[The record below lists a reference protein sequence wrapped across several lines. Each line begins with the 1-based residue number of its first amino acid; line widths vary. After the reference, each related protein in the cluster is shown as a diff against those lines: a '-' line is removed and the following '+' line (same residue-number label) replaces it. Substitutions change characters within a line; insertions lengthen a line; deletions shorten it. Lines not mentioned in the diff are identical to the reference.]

1 MRNFK
6 RFLAMAL
13 TMLMVISCVSLSA
26 FAFEDYADGDHTAA
40 VENLADK
47 GIIYGVSETEF
58 DPESPVLRWQAA
70 LFLARMASGLTSAQD
85 QAKVWYTET
94 NTTDFTDVEPH
105 QYIGAIQYAANFNFI
120 VGNGDG
126 TYNPDG
132 QIILQDMLTMAV
144 RALGYDVD
152 PITGEPFGTAGYP
165 WKYISTAVKLGLDKG
180 LEDVAYTAP
189 LTRAQT
195 AQLVNNLF
203 YTKSI
208 TGHSYAIDVFGD
220 YSQEELNAT
229 IVVVATETTKIPGTV
244 SFAAAGKAVVA
255 LMSADGTIA
264 AETLTVDAA
273 LLPEGAVAGD
283 SVRVCME
290 DNAIKYSTANVSTI
304 TKLVAGDNNTVKDGD
319 GNTVAYNQVLIGNKA
334 YNVVTDATQ
343 DGIVLYK
350 AYDDNAPVMVTNT
363 GVVVFDIGGAWGD
376 QFFVRAYDDDADGKL
391 DRGYIFQPMS
401 GKVVMYTPE
410 DWDRADGVH
419 LYDLNGAKYIRN
431 FINYKTG
438 AVSETV
444 ADNTYVSG
452 FYNYFNEC
460 FYYTEAVA
468 PGTYT
473 VTGVL
478 SEISPAN
485 HSVTVGGKKYT
496 VGTTYDGPFKYESV
510 LEACHNLSDTLL
522 NMTVRLVLSEDEDCV
537 IAIETEEASGKAFGI
552 VSVPSAEQIEQAG
565 KVLVKVLAYKATT
578 TAEIEV
584 VAVDGVYGAV
594 PAVDA
599 LYAGYKDF
607 NGKWMLY
614 SDMNK
619 VYDLTC
625 YQTLELTSATF
636 NYGQDYDGLGVAF
649 LAYNVYTA
657 DANTKFQI
665 WDGEKVVTFTGMPN
679 YDGVLNAVGAN
690 ARYFL
695 EFERVET
702 DCPPINGFP
711 LNGVLEEGY
720 WEYDEEY
727 EEDVW
732 VHEYYYYQILK
743 NVFVWNG
750 EFTGSYT
757 DANGKVVTPGAVDYD
772 DIILIQ
778 SNESGNAVLS
788 KATVTT
794 NPDDLAAAQAVVGGT
809 VSKVTKWANVYSVL
823 QGKFITVSTVNN
835 DTLPTP
841 VGQEGVHAKFY
852 YVKGGVVIGECAL
865 GGDMVDAKV
874 LKTSHVTSYLL
885 IQKADLSTELLTING
900 AIDGHTFMNWYGG
913 MATAWGQ
920 PTLGSTHSCTQLY
933 YGAADFSDATAATT
947 AGYPSAYVYVGP
959 LSATPI
965 VIFHDSNMSLA
976 S

>member
-13 TMLMVISCVSLSA
+13 TMLMVLGCVSLSA
-26 FAFEDYADGDHTAA
+26 FAFEDYADGDYTAA

-70 LFLARMASGLTSAQD
+70 LFLARMASGLTSTQD
-85 QAKVWYTET
+85 QAKIWYTET

-152 PITGEPFGTAGYP
+152 PITGEPFGSAGYP

-195 AQLVNNLF
+195 AQLINNLF

-229 IVVVATETTKIPGTV
+229 VVVVATETTKIPGTA

-255 LMSADGTIA
+255 LLSADGTIA

-273 LLPEGAVAGD
+273 LLPEGAVAGE

-290 DNAIKYSTANVSTI
+290 DDAIKYSAANISTI

-319 GNTVAYNQVLIGNKA
+319 GNKVALNQVLIGTKA

-343 DGIVLYK
+343 DGIILYK
-350 AYDDNAPVMVTNT
+350 VYDGNAPVKVTNT
-363 GVVVFDIGGAWGD
+363 SAVVFDIGGAWGD

-401 GKVVMYTPE
+401 GKVKMYTPA

-438 AVSETV
+438 AVSETL

-485 HSVTVGGKKYT
+485 HTVTVGGKKYT

-510 LEACHNLSDTLL
+510 LAACHNLSDTLL

-537 IAIETEEASGKAFGI
+537 IAIETEEASGRAFGI
-552 VSVPSAEQIEQAG
+552 VSVPTAEQIEQAG
-565 KVLVKVLAYKATT
+565 KVVVKALAYKATAT
-578 TAEIEV
+578 TEIEV

-594 PAVDA
+594 PAVDTF
-599 LYAGYKDF
+599 YAGYKDF

-614 SDMNK
+614 SDAGK
-619 VYDLTC
+619 IFS
-625 YQTLELTSATF
+625 LTSA
-636 NYGQDYDGLGVAF
+636 NYDLNYTMNFAFGEQF
-649 LAYNVYTA
+649 LAPGVTLIPYAYYVA
-657 DANTKFQI
+657 DENTTFQI
-665 WDGEKVVTFTGMPN
+665 WNGTEMFTFKGTPTF
-679 YDGVLNAVGAN
+679 DATIAACGAN
-690 ARYFL
+690 ARIF
-695 EFERVET
+695 
-702 DCPPINGFP
+702 
-711 LNGVLEEGY
+711 
-720 WEYDEEY
+720 WEY
-727 EEDVW
+727 EEVKYHGQSMAGGQNGILEGTDDDD
-732 VHEYYYYQILK
+732 ETYYYRNMLK
-743 NVFVWNG
+743 NVFIWNG
-750 EFTGSYT
+750 EFSGSYT
-757 DANGKVVTPGAVDYD
+757 DANGKVVTPSAVEYD

-778 SNESGNAVLS
+778 STAAGNAVFG

-835 DTLPTP
+835 DTLPAP
-841 VGQEGVHAKFY
+841 VAHEAAKFY
-852 YVKGGVVIGECAL
+852 YVKGGVVIGECEL
-865 GGDMVDAKV
+865 GGDMVDAKI

-885 IQKADLSTELLTING
+885 IQRTDLSTALLTVNG
-900 AIDGHTFMNWYGG
+900 ALDGHTFMNWYGG
-913 MATAWGQ
+913 MTTENGQ
-920 PTLGSTHSCTQLY
+920 PVLISAHNCTQFY
-933 YGAADFSDATAATT
+933 FGAADFSDATAANTT
-947 AGYPSAYVYVGP
+947 AYPSAYVYVGP

-965 VIFHDSNMSLA
+965 VIFHDNTPLA
-976 S
+976 